1 MEWNQ
6 PSASRILVSVDSSWL
21 YGLRSDEPLRFPF
34 AHARLNSLWNCD
46 VDTAIP
52 TLLCGLPRVE
62 WNRQGY
68 MGCFLSN
75 ERVDLCHI
83 SLEFYSSFQSHGS
96 NPFRLAADRAFHFGL
111 SGVVWGRLDLFL
123 ALIPFSSNERVTYSG
138 SWLSSFLYSSLVST
152 IFGGWVF
159 ILDEIVARVTMMSIV
174 SMGSAHICCYPLLNH
189 IGCSLHGCNGMTET
203 FTFQL
208 YRVH

>member
-1 MEWNQ
+1 MRTDTDSLSASTVFHVSCFRAPSDSLRLTDGNQ
-6 PSASRILVSVDSSWL
+6 PSASRIFVSVDSSWL

-111 SGVVWGRLDLFL
+111 SGVV
-123 ALIPFSSNERVTYSG
+123 
-138 SWLSSFLYSSLVST
+138 
-152 IFGGWVF
+152 
-159 ILDEIVARVTMMSIV
+159 
-174 SMGSAHICCYPLLNH
+174 
-189 IGCSLHGCNGMTET
+189 
-203 FTFQL
+203 
-208 YRVH
+208 